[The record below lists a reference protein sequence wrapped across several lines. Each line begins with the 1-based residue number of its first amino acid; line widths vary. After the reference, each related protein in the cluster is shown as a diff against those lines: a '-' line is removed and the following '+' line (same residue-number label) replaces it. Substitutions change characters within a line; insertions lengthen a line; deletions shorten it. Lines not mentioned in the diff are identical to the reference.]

1 MQNKTWQDLTRQG
14 MEAFRQNQYQDALIL
29 LQHAERKAPG
39 VREVRYWLANALR
52 MTGNSERAQNLF
64 RQLLAENPADT
75 DAAFG
80 LGYLLLSLGRT
91 EDAADVLHATA
102 RQEGIGTEGLLQ
114 IAGFLRNCNRF
125 DAAIELC
132 RQARDLEPERADL
145 HFKLARLYQGTGD
158 FERARNT
165 LHQVLDLDP
174 ATGPAWT
181 LLAQQKQFTD
191 REDSDFLRLEQAALG
206 SLGEEAD
213 MCVAFAL
220 GKALDDLGDYPGAWE
235 QYTRGNR
242 IKAASQAWNPRQ
254 WTDYVRECTA
264 TLPSPA
270 PGRIA
275 STRKPVFIV
284 GMPRSGTTLL
294 EQMLDRHPG
303 IEGRGET
310 NLLAYFAGQLQQGG
324 ALSPS
329 QKREMGDYFWDQ
341 LRQQGAADG
350 VYVDKNP
357 LNFRYL
363 GQLFQLLPDARVL
376 HVERDGRDS
385 GLSCYFQ
392 LFEHDDM
399 AFSYKPE
406 HIVQFHAGYR
416 ELMAH
421 WQNTWP
427 QRIHSVR
434 YAELVK
440 DSKNVL
446 AEVLEFIG
454 VDWNEAVMQIT
465 APGSVVR
472 TASVWQARQKVHSRS
487 VARWRNY
494 HQQAP
499 EFFDRLAHTG
509 KQ

>member
-1 MQNKTWQDLTRQG
+1 MQNQTWQDLTRQG

-80 LGYLLLSLGRT
+80 LAYLLLSLGRT
-91 EDAADVLHATA
+91 DDAADILGATA
-102 RQEGIGTEGLLQ
+102 RQEGMGTEELLQ
-114 IAGFLRNCNRF
+114 IAGFLRNCNHF

-132 RQARDLEPERADL
+132 RQARGLEPERADI

-165 LHQVLDLDP
+165 LHRVLDLDP

-181 LLAQQKQFTD
+181 LLAHQKQFAH
-191 REDSDFLRLEQAALG
+191 REDSDFVRLEEAARG

-213 MCVAFAL
+213 MCVAFAF

-242 IKAASQAWNPRQ
+242 IKAAGQAWNPRE
-254 WTDYVRECTA
+254 WSDYVRECIA

-270 PGRIA
+270 PGRTA
-275 STRKPVFIV
+275 SRRKPVFIV

-294 EQMLDRHPG
+294 EQMLDRHPR

-310 NLLAYFAGQLQQGG
+310 NLLAHFADQLKQAG
-324 ALSPS
+324 ALSSS
-329 QKREMGDYFWDQ
+329 QKREMGDYFWEQ
-341 LRQQGAADG
+341 LRQQGADDG

-399 AFSYKPE
+399 AFSYQPD
-406 HIVQFHAGYR
+406 HVVQFHAGYR
-416 ELMAH
+416 DLMAH
-421 WQNTWP
+421 WQRTWP
-427 QRIHSVR
+427 QRIRSVR
-434 YAELVK
+434 YAELVMDRK
-440 DSKNVL
+440 KVL
-446 AEVLEFIG
+446 ADTLEFIG
-454 VDWNEAVMQIT
+454 VDWDDAVLKT
-465 APGSVVR
+465 AAPGSVVR
-472 TASVWQARQKVHSRS
+472 TASVWQARQEVHTRS

-494 HQQAP
+494 YQQAP
-499 EFFDRLAHTG
+499 DFFDRLAKPG
-509 KQ
+509 KE